1 MKKKFKRIISMVLA
15 LAMVVTGL
23 NYTSRDVMA
32 EEGITIPTSTE
43 VTSINAPKK
52 AYLCDFRT
60 GSGGFKIVFE
70 DVDEEDKLYQVVG
83 TDEKSFDVYVGA
95 EKKTTVSKS
104 GTAVDISQWGFVDG
118 ETYEITV
125 KQVLKRT
132 NADGVTETLESKA
145 SAVNYF
151 TYTTKEADN
160 IDTGV
165 AKVYVTTTRDEK
177 TRTHDLYKSGD
188 KVDVKSSLV
197 IYKADGTID
206 SEGSG
211 TIKLRGNSTSSG
223 QKKPFNIK
231 FDSKTN
237 VFGFGKAKK
246 WSLLANTFDKALIR
260 NQIGV
265 QFHHKI
271 MEANQEYQFTS
282 ECEPIDFYLDGHYM
296 GAYLLLESVE
306 AGSTRV
312 NIDAENPDNHEI
324 LLELDMTDRDL
335 AKDAHLDAH
344 TTLMNMGFTINEP
357 EGPGT
362 AAADS
367 NNEDHQEWLEFNE
380 IYAAKKAYTLDY
392 LNNLE
397 EKIQNGGDGT
407 LDEIGQLI
415 DVDSFVNYYI
425 TAELFRITDVSY
437 SSVRYFIKK
446 SADGTEK
453 LYAGPLW
460 DLDLSSGNADGA
472 AANPDNDMHAQDNPW
487 FGALMKN
494 KEFAAR
500 VTARFNEVL
509 PEIKKLVSD
518 GGTIDTVAN
527 TLRRS
532 IDANYSNLAYNQ
544 FSIDAIGVNTG
555 WGVDKIYT
563 AGHHECATADE
574 ARATGNVSG
583 SLNIYDN
590 YDAYLNEFKSYMTG
604 RIKYLKKQLDA
615 TDYEEVLTT
624 VEDQMDSYAY
634 NLARKKKATIYK
646 NCHNEGKI
654 EYLNDGSI
662 TTGHLPLTN
671 SDVTNNFG
679 SENGDSIYAT
689 IDLGNYYDAS
699 TIEQIVV
706 QYKDGVANDTPIGK
720 AYKVQYSIDGNSFTD
735 VVSVDSAT
743 LDDNNRTIDDV
754 SNQTGVVRY
763 VRLYYPKQ
771 AQYGMHIREFAV
783 LDTNK
788 DAKIVEHEAVADVTN
803 LQLTVPQDN
812 QIGVQFDASV
822 TDNVTYRIYLDGD
835 MVVSNAV
842 AGQINLLANIKTGK
856 HKVKVEVIN
865 TMGFVSD
872 GVEDTIKV
880 TGPITVEDMV
890 KDANYNI
897 AFGTGA
903 TCSSWK
909 EGTAL
914 VEGISKVL
922 TDGVINNHES
932 YLGINVN
939 EGSNNTG
946 YFQINLDNAVSA
958 KSIDE
963 IIVWYRDGRANLC
976 PTDIG
981 YTIQYSED
989 GENFYTVKT
998 VTSGDMP
1005 DENKN
1010 QDTAAYVT
1018 TDKMSDTASP
1028 VNTVKAV
1035 RIVYNGNVG
1044 WGVQAREIAVLDK
1057 TGNAGADREQIEV
1070 SEPEVT
1076 ISSDS
1081 YNTITADIKEKAS
1094 QEEYTYTI
1102 YIDGK
1107 AVQSNVKA
1115 GVYTVDSI
1123 EEGNHVVL
1131 VRSNYNGAHSDGVSQ
1146 NINVKTA
1153 FTFAQSTLADRL
1165 LPDFDENGNNYLRYT
1180 GIKAEA
1186 SSGNAGLAID
1196 NLAGTRWES
1205 ASSDP
1210 QEIIINLGAEYTIK
1224 EIAAVWENAS
1234 SKDYTIQVSTDG
1246 SQYVTVA
1253 SIKDQKEIANKYDKI
1268 VLTEAVQARF
1278 IKLNGTSRT
1287 TAYGHSIWEMAVYG
1301 PDVQKEY
1308 VPMLSEPSNLS
1319 VTSYAKYTGKYILN
1333 FEPGELAE
1341 SYNVYIDGELVKNIS
1356 GSGCYLTSEDVKN
1369 LIRGEHDIAIRTVGT
1384 EGQETIKE
1392 AASKITIEDE
1402 VVDYNDI
1409 PQIYISTGGREI
1421 SGTYFAKQ
1429 PGGKADV
1436 GITIVDNT
1444 GKNKDVIDSTSDI
1457 KIRGNSTAGAEKKP
1471 YNFKLGKKQELLGMN
1486 GKAKKWSLL
1495 ANAFDKTLIRN
1506 TLVMQLASAMGLDY
1520 TSECRF
1526 VDVYVNGE
1534 YSGNYL
1540 LIESVETGS
1549 GRIDISDPEDATN
1562 NDVVL
1567 EIDNNGRDAGETFHL
1582 ERSGLGVLF
1591 MLGEPEFG
1599 PLEEDKITQYQDK
1612 ITNTQNLI
1620 ADFEETLKNDDY
1632 EAATR
1637 YVDMDSFAKFY
1648 LVNEIFRNQDFNFSS
1663 TRFYVKDNVIYAG
1676 PCWDYD
1682 LSSGNIGP
1690 YYSGEYID
1698 GVTYNSFKAQ
1708 EMVWYQYLMKN
1719 EKFKNLVAQYYRQ
1732 YLPQIT
1738 ALYDGTMAE
1747 EGYGIDGILDRYKAS
1762 FERNYISKEQLGA
1775 GWNVKEPDQADAY
1788 SYANNREWNTY
1799 DESVEF
1805 LRSWI
1810 NNRDGWLREQ
1820 WNINSISED
1829 IGITGFQMTTTLGG
1843 QDNTVGIR
1851 TVYQKENTVNGQEVA
1866 EFGLIYGLMS
1876 GGITTEDMTIDS
1888 TSPFV
1893 VHKAATP
1900 SGKLEAQMGES
1911 ATAEY
1916 YVLTMDTVGAYNENY
1931 MTRVYATLADGTT
1944 VYSTAAVYNVF
1955 EIAKSLYENKQMST
1969 YTAHQALYDIVIKA
1983 VEPETVAVDYN
1994 WNQTLVNRPEIVG
2007 ENGVK
2012 IEGYQMTGSLGGTQ
2026 GKMGL
2031 RVVYSIDG
2039 IDAAEV
2045 GLIYGLNIDNAITM
2059 DDVTLEQ
2066 AENTENPYVVS
2077 YTATDS
2083 GKIQSQMGTSATA
2096 QYYARTMDVSKKS
2109 VKAYITQYM
2118 VRAYAK
2124 LADGTVYYSDV
2135 YTYTVNDV
2143 ASQLYGNNLMNTY
2156 PGHQALYDNILT
2168 VVDSNY
2174 TEIDYSWN
2182 NSLVNKK

>member
-1 MKKKFKRIISMVLA
+1 MKKRFKRIISMVLA

-23 NYTSRDVMA
+23 NYTSKDVIA
-32 EEGITIPTSTE
+32 EEGTAIPTSTE
-43 VTSINAPKK
+43 VTSISAPKK

-60 GSGGFKIVFE
+60 GSGGFKIVFN

-83 TDEKSFDVYVGA
+83 TDEKSFDVYVGT

-104 GTAVDISQWGFVDG
+104 GTAVDISEWGFVDG

-132 NADGVTETLESKA
+132 NAAGEVEVLESKS

-151 TYTTKEADN
+151 TYTTKEADS
-160 IDTGV
+160 IDTGI
-165 AKVYVTTTRDEK
+165 AKVYVTTTRDAN
-177 TRTHDLYKSGD
+177 TRNHDLYKSGD
-188 KVDVKSSLV
+188 KVDVKSALV
-197 IYKADGTID
+197 IYNADGTID

-211 TIKLRGNSTSSG
+211 TIKLRGNSTSTG
-223 QKKPFNIK
+223 QKKPYNIK
-231 FDSKTN
+231 FDSKMN

-260 NQIGV
+260 NQIGI

-271 MEANQEYQFTS
+271 MEANQQYQYTS

-306 AGSTRV
+306 AGSSRV
-312 NIDAENPDNHEI
+312 DIDAENPDNHEI
-324 LLELDMTDRDL
+324 LLELDMTDRDA

-362 AAADS
+362 AAANE
-367 NNEDHQEWLEFNE
+367 NNEDHQEWLEFNAT
-380 IYAAKKAYTLDY
+380 YAAKKAYALDY

-397 EKIQNGGDGT
+397 TKIQNGGDGT

-500 VTARFNEVL
+500 VTERFNEVL
-509 PEIKKLVSD
+509 PEINKLVAE
-518 GGTIDTVAN
+518 GGTIDAVAK
-527 TLRRS
+527 TLRKS
-532 IDANYSNLAYNQ
+532 IDANYSTLAYNK
-544 FSIDAIGVNTG
+544 FSIDDTGVNTG
-555 WGVDKIYT
+555 WGVDKLYT
-563 AGHHECATADE
+563 AGHHECSTADE

-590 YDAYLNEFKSYMTG
+590 YDAYLNDFKSYMTG
-604 RIKYLKKQLDA
+604 RIQYLKKQFDA
-615 TDYEEVLTT
+615 TDYDEVLTDI
-624 VEDQMDSYAY
+624 EDQIGSNVY
-634 NLARKKKATIYK
+634 NLAKKKKTIIYK
-646 NCHNEGKI
+646 NCHNEGKV
-654 EYLNDGSI
+654 EYLNDGEI
-662 TTGHLPLTN
+662 TNGYLALTNADTTGAW
-671 SDVTNNFG
+671 G
-679 SENGDSIYAT
+679 AENGEPVYAT
-689 IDLGNYYDAS
+689 IDLGKYYKAE
-699 TIEQIVV
+699 TINQIVV
-706 QYKDGVANDTPIGK
+706 QYKDGAENDTVLNK
-720 AYKVQYSIDGNSFTD
+720 AYKIQYSIDGKTFRD
-735 VVSVDSAT
+735 VAGADKAA
-743 LDDNNRTIDDV
+743 LDANNRTIDDV
-754 SNQTGVVRY
+754 SSVTGTVRY
-763 VRLYYPKQ
+763 IRLYFPKQ
-771 AQYGMHIREFAV
+771 AGYGMQIREFAV
-783 LDTNK
+783 LDTDK
-788 DAKIVEHEAVADVTN
+788 DAATVEGENVADVTN
-803 LQLTVPQDN
+803 LLLTVPEDN
-812 QIGVQFDASV
+812 QIGVQFDAS
-822 TDNVTYRIYLDGD
+822 TTENVTYTIYVDDNIALE
-835 MVVSNAV
+835 NAN
-842 AGQINLLANIKTGK
+842 AGQINVIRDVKTGK
-856 HKVKVEVIN
+856 HIVKVEVMN
-865 TMGFVSD
+865 ANGFVSE
-872 GVEDTIKV
+872 GVSQTVMV
-880 TGPITVEDMV
+880 TGPITLEEMV
-890 KDANYNI
+890 ADTNYNI
-897 AFGTGA
+897 AYGTDS
-903 TCSSWK
+903 TYSSWK
-909 EGTAL
+909 EG
-914 VEGISKVL
+914 INSSKAI
-922 TDGVINNHES
+922 TDGIINNHEN
-932 YLGINVN
+932 YVGIHVDG
-939 EGSNNTG
+939 ERNNTG
-946 YFQINLDNAVSA
+946 YYQINLLNPVSV

-963 IIVWYRDGRANLC
+963 IIVWYRDGRNNLC
-976 PTDIG
+976 PIDIG

-998 VTSGDMP
+998 VAPNEMP

-1018 TDKMSDTASP
+1018 TDQMGDVASP
-1028 VNTVKAV
+1028 VNTVKSV

-1044 WGVQAREIAVLDK
+1044 WGVQVREIAILDK
-1057 TGNAGADREQIEV
+1057 TGNAGADREQITV
-1070 SEPEVT
+1070 SEPEFTV
-1076 ISSDS
+1076 SSDS
-1081 YNTITADIKEKAS
+1081 YNTITTEIKEKAG

-1107 AVQSNVKA
+1107 AVQNNVKT
-1115 GVYTVDSI
+1115 GIYTIDNV
-1123 EEGNHVVL
+1123 EEGDHIVL
-1131 VRSNYNGAHSDGVSQ
+1131 VRSNYNGVHSDGVSQ

-1153 FTFAQSTLADRL
+1153 FKFTQSTLADRL
-1165 LPDFDENGNNYLRYT
+1165 LPDTNENGNNYLRYT
-1180 GIKAEA
+1180 GISAEA

-1196 NLAGTRWES
+1196 NVAGTRWES

-1210 QEIIINLGAEYTIK
+1210 QEIIINLGAEYTVK

-1246 SQYVTVA
+1246 SQYITVA
-1253 SIKDQKEIANKYDKI
+1253 SIKNQKEIENRYDKI
-1268 VLTEAVQARF
+1268 VLTDAVQARF

-1287 TAYGHSIWEMAVYG
+1287 TGYGHSIWEMAVYG
-1301 PDVQKEY
+1301 PDIQKEY

-1319 VTSYAKYTGKYILN
+1319 VISYAKYTGKYILE
-1333 FEPGELAE
+1333 FEPGQLAAG
-1341 SYNVYIDGELVKNIS
+1341 YNVYIDGEFVKNIS
-1356 GSGCYLTSEDVKN
+1356 GSGCYLTSDDVRN
-1369 LIRGEHDIAIRTVGT
+1369 ITRGEHDIAIRTVST
-1384 EGQETIKE
+1384 QGQETIKE

-1409 PQIYISTGGREI
+1409 PQIYISTKGRAI

-1444 GKNKDVIDSTSDI
+1444 GKNKDVIDAASDI

-1471 YNFKLGKKQELLGMN
+1471 YNFKLNKKQELLGMN

-1506 TLVMQLASAMGLDY
+1506 TLVMQLASAIGLDY

-1567 EIDNNGRDAGETFHL
+1567 EIDNNGRDAAETFHL

-1599 PLEEDKITQYQDK
+1599 PDDAENIALYQNK

-1620 ADFEETLKNDDY
+1620 ADFETALKNDDY
-1632 EAATR
+1632 DAATQ

-1663 TRFYVKDNVIYAG
+1663 TRFYVKNNVIYAG

-1690 YYSGEYID
+1690 YYSGEYKD

-1747 EGYGIDGILDRYKAS
+1747 EGYGIDGILAQHKAA
-1762 FERNYISKEQLGA
+1762 FERNYIEKEQLGA
-1775 GWNVKEPDQADAY
+1775 GWSVKEPDQADAY

-1810 NNRDGWLREQ
+1810 SNRDGWLREQ
-1820 WNINSISED
+1820 WDINSISED

-1843 QDNTVGIR
+1843 QDDTVGIR
-1851 TVYQKENTVNGQEVA
+1851 TVYQKEKTVNGQEIT
-1866 EFGLIYGLMS
+1866 EFGLVYGLMS

-1893 VHKAATP
+1893 AHTAATLN
-1900 SGKLEAQMGES
+1900 GKLDVQMGES
-1911 ATAEY
+1911 ATADY
-1916 YVLTMDTVGAYNENY
+1916 YVLTMNTAGAYNENY

-1944 VYSTAAVYNVF
+1944 VYSTATIYNVF

-1983 VEPETVAVDYN
+1983 VEPEAIAVDYN
-1994 WNQTLVNRPEIVG
+1994 WNQTLVNRPEIVEG
-2007 ENGVK
+2007 NGVK
-2012 IEGYQMTGSLGGTQ
+2012 IEGYQMTGSLGGAQ

-2039 IDAAEV
+2039 IDATEV
-2045 GLIYGLNIDNAITM
+2045 GLVYGLNMNNAITV

-2066 AENTENPYVVS
+2066 AENTANPYIVS
-2077 YTATDS
+2077 YAATDG
-2083 GKIQSQMGTSATA
+2083 GKIQSQMGASATA

-2109 VKAYITQYM
+2109 IKAYTTQYM

-2182 NSLVNKK
+2182 NSVVNKK